1 MVIGSSNKI
10 TDKKVFKANIAPTK
24 HYHHDDLYRV
34 GKEEWP
40 RNPTNTMAKVKA
52 LEVIPEVAKVSET
65 TKNKKKR
72 KFEEISN
79 TLKDE
84 QLPENGKEGQAQVKH
99 QTKKFKKNA

>member
-10 TDKKVFKANIAPTK
+10 TAKKVFKTNTAPPK

-34 GKEEWP
+34 GKEEGP

-52 LEVIPEVAKVSET
+52 LEVIPEVARVSEK

-84 QLPENGKEGQAQVKH
+84 QPPDNGKKGQTQVKH
-99 QTKKFKKNA
+99 QTKKFKKNV